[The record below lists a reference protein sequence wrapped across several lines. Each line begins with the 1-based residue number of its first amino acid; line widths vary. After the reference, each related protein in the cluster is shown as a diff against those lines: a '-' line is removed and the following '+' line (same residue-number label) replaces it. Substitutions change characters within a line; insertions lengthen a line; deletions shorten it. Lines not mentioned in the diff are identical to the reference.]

1 MADLHIKSNSIFC
14 IISRGS
20 LGETYNDLIDALDWK
35 YIIEEKLNY
44 FKEKIHEI
52 ERLVNGYISFLRRK
66 L

>member
-20 LGETYNDLIDALDWK
+20 LSETYNDLIDALDWK